1 MPLKPFTVSKYR
13 RRVFSQIW
21 MLALQFVLG
30 MVLNLLGEDTK
41 GFAHGVYETV
51 LVVHILNALGL
62 VEGAIYIV
70 LKRPSRLAWWTTFV
84 LALTFMSGVLTVRTE
99 QDSWSFV
106 MAIGFVASAWLN
118 GILYVRAD
126 RQLHSSK

>member
-1 MPLKPFTVSKYR
+1 M
-13 RRVFSQIW
+13 
-21 MLALQFVLG
+21 
-30 MVLNLLGEDTK
+30 
-41 GFAHGVYETV
+41 TV
-51 LVVHILNALGL
+51 LAVHILNALGL

-70 LKRPSRLAWWTTFV
+70 WKRPSRLAWWTTIV

-118 GILYVRAD
+118 GVLYVRAD
-126 RQLHSSK
+126 RQLHSPN